1 MLFKKHQESKTHR
14 EAVEAV
20 ITLPKTTGDVG
31 ELLNKTH
38 KAEKENSRKI
48 LDIILSSVRY
58 LARQGIALRG
68 DKSDESNLIQLL
80 HVRAE
85 DNPQVINWLEK
96 ATNKYTSPENQNE
109 MLMIMAHHVLQKIML
124 SIHSSPFLCLMVDE
138 ATDVS
143 NKEQLTIIIRWVDE
157 DLNVFEDFLGL
168 YHLMTTDAPS
178 IVAAIKDVLLR
189 LQVPFSKLRGQCYDG
204 CSTMAGT
211 KAGVAARIQQ
221 EEAKAIS
228 HIAMVMRST

>member
-14 EAVEAV
+14 EAVDAV
-20 ITLPKTTGDVG
+20 ITLPKTTGNVG

-58 LARQGIALRG
+58 LAHQGIALRG

-80 HVRAE
+80 HVHAE

-124 SIHSSPFLCLMVDE
+124 SYFIHLT
-138 ATDVS
+138 ATD
-143 NKEQLTIIIRWVDE
+143 
-157 DLNVFEDFLGL
+157 
-168 YHLMTTDAPS
+168 
-178 IVAAIKDVLLR
+178 
-189 LQVPFSKLRGQCYDG
+189 
-204 CSTMAGT
+204 
-211 KAGVAARIQQ
+211 
-221 EEAKAIS
+221 
-228 HIAMVMRST
+228 